1 MGMEKKEDAN
11 KDIRHVKLPVGWEGL
26 SLKTHEG
33 RLLVSEVPKACFSSQ
48 KFESSGAQPQVAGV
62 FEGDEIVSVN
72 GEPAASVETKILAEG
87 DPWNACSSSKPRHPV
102 GSKGKFD
109 SPPCVACDFQ
119 RRRKALGLDV
129 ALQMWL
135 RAVKRDIRISLAV
148 RSSGI
153 EMASLGTG
161 GDESFLS
168 KLKASGGS
176 KEKVSSVVELKES
189 SSGGKLSKMKSL
201 DQLTKESQM
210 SVQKDQLKKG
220 KGKGK
225 GKGKSKRPTG
235 PHLPRTRIST
245 EPLKGQVLEW
255 KSKFGWIKP
264 ESRIDHPLF
273 DKHRG
278 KIYINV
284 IDLLNRYSLDP
295 GDTCEF
301 QLFSD
306 ASGLGAEECWVM
318 GDGDEDWSQWNE
330 EGDGEWEDDAEAPM
344 ETQFV

>member
-1 MGMEKKEDAN
+1 MGMEKKEDIN
-11 KDIRHVKLPVGWEGL
+11 GDVRHVKLPVGWEGL

-33 RLLVSEVPKACFSSQ
+33 RLLVSEVPKACFSS
-48 KFESSGAQPQVAGV
+48 KNFESSGAQPQVAGV

-72 GEPAASVETKILAEG
+72 GEPAASVEKKILAEG

-153 EMASLGTG
+153 QIADLPGTS
-161 GDESFLS
+161 DDSFLA
-168 KLKASGGS
+168 KLKASGGD
-176 KEKVSSVVELKES
+176 KVVSSVVELKES

-201 DQLTKESQM
+201 DQLTKENQAQKL
-210 SVQKDQLKKG
+210 VQKEVKKG

-255 KSKFGWIKP
+255 KTKFGWIKP
-264 ESRIDHPLF
+264 ESPIDHPLF

-306 ASGLGAEECWVM
+306 ASGLGAEECWVG
-318 GDGDEDWSQWNE
+318 GDDDQDWSQWNDE
-330 EGDGEWEDDAEAPM
+330 GEWEDEEGDAAMEA
-344 ETQFV
+344 QYV